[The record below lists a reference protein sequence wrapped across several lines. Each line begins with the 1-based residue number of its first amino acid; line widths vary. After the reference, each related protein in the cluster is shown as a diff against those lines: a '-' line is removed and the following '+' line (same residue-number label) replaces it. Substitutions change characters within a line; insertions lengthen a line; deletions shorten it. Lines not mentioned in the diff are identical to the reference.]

1 MAEQT
6 APPLDLK
13 PLYDLPADLK
23 SRLKAS
29 YDAIAPRYNEWTI
42 PHSTTR
48 LRYLD
53 QLLDRL
59 PATTTS
65 SPSTPVSVLELGCGC
80 GVPVTQKLLSHP
92 NFSVTANDL
101 SSAQLALARTSL
113 LPDPPGPAHG
123 RLTLLEGDML
133 ALDFTPATF
142 DAVVGMYSIIHLP
155 RAEQVEMLRKIVA
168 WLKPGGWVL
177 ANFAAEESAGRE
189 IQNWLQEEKGW
200 MFWSGWGSEGTV
212 EKVREAGL
220 EVVLQETV
228 EDVVDAKF
236 LWILARKSDFV
247 KA

>member
-1 MAEQT
+1 MAEPI
-6 APPLDLK
+6 ASSLDRE
-13 PLYDLPADLK
+13 PLYNPPADLK

-53 QLLDRL
+53 QLLDHL
-59 PATTTS
+59 STTTS
-65 SPSTPVSVLELGCGC
+65 STPVSVLELGCGS
-80 GVPVTQKLLSHP
+80 GVPVTQKLLSHS

-101 SSAQLALARTSL
+101 SSAQLTLARASL
-113 LPDPPGPAHG
+113 LPDPPG
-123 RLTLLEGDML
+123 RLTLLEDDML

-142 DAVVGMYSIIHLP
+142 DAVIAMYSIIHLP
-155 RAEQVEMLRKIVA
+155 RAEQVEMLHKIVA

-177 ANFAAEESAGRE
+177 ANFVAEELAGRE
-189 IQNWLQEEKGW
+189 MQKWLEEEEGW

-220 EVVLQETV
+220 EVVVQEMV
-228 EDVVDAKF
+228 EDVVDARF
-236 LWILARKSDFV
+236 LWILARKSDS
-247 KA
+247 

>member
-1 MAEQT
+1 
-6 APPLDLK
+6 
-13 PLYDLPADLK
+13 
-23 SRLKAS
+23 LKAS

-48 LRYLD
+48 LRYLE
-53 QLLDRL
+53 QLLGRL
-59 PATTTS
+59 PTTTSS
-65 SPSTPVSVLELGCGC
+65 SPSTPVSVLELGCGY
-80 GVPVTQKLLSHP
+80 GVPVTQKLLSYP

-101 SSAQLALARTSL
+101 SSAQLALARASL
-113 LPDPPGPAHG
+113 LPGPAYG

-177 ANFAAEESAGRE
+177 ANFAAEELAGRE
-189 IQNWLQEEKGW
+189 MQNWLEEEKGW

-220 EVVLQETV
+220 EVVVQETV
-228 EDVVDAKF
+228 EDAVNAKF
-236 LWILARKSDFV
+236 LWILARKSDS
-247 KA
+247 

>member
-1 MAEQT
+1 MAEPT
-6 APPLDLK
+6 APPLDNA
-13 PLYDLPADLK
+13 PLHDTPADVK

-29 YDAIAPRYNEWTI
+29 YNAIATKYNEWTI

-48 LRYLD
+48 LHYLS

-59 PATTTS
+59 PT
-65 SPSTPVSVLELGCGC
+65 SPSTPVSVLELGCGY
-80 GVPVTQKLLSHP
+80 GVPVTQILLSYP

-101 SSAQLALARTSL
+101 SSAQLALARASL

-133 ALDFTPATF
+133 ALDFEPATF
-142 DAVVGMYSIIHLP
+142 NAVVAMYSIIHLP

-177 ANFAAEESAGRE
+177 ANFGAEEVEGRE
-189 IQNWLQEEKGW
+189 MGNWLEEEKGW
-200 MFWSGWGSEGTV
+200 MFWSGWGAEGTV

-220 EVVLQETV
+220 EVVVQETRDDEV
-228 EDVVDAKF
+228 DDAKF
-236 LWILARKSDFV
+236 LWIIAKKNGS
-247 KA
+247 

>member
-1 MAEQT
+1 MAELT

-13 PLYDLPADLK
+13 PLYDPPADLK
-23 SRLKAS
+23 SRLRAS

-59 PATTTS
+59 PTNTTSS
-65 SPSTPVSVLELGCGC
+65 SPSTPVSVLELGCGY

-101 SSAQLALARTSL
+101 SSAQLALARASL
-113 LPDPPGPAHG
+113 LPDLRGPTHG

-133 ALDFTPATF
+133 TLDFAPATF

-168 WLKPGGWVL
+168 WLKSGGWVL
-177 ANFAAEESAGRE
+177 ANFAAEELAGRE
-189 IQNWLQEEKGW
+189 IQKWLEEEKGW
-200 MFWSGWGSEGTV
+200 MFWSSWGSERTV
-212 EKVREAGL
+212 EKVREMGL
-220 EVVLQETV
+220 EVVVQETV
-228 EDVVDAKF
+228 EDAVDAKF
-236 LWILARKSDFV
+236 LWILARKSDS
-247 KA
+247 